1 VSPTDTLLTPS
12 PGENVVTTDPTRTF
26 PDLAQILAGN
36 TNAQTGQCPA
46 APAAPTAV
54 PPATID
60 CYSEFLP
67 TADWTGF
74 LGDRTMNFRL
84 TARDGHVGG
93 GGIGSAATHVTVA
106 PLAGPFLVTSQ
117 GTAQTLQAGEPL
129 SVTWDV
135 AGTDAAPVSTS
146 QVRITLSTDGGATFP
161 YVLAAATAND
171 GSAAVVVPNV
181 ITSAA
186 RIKVAAVGN
195 VYFDLSD
202 LDLPIVAAPVA
213 TPSPAARDF
222 GVQTVGSTT
231 AARAVTITN
240 TGTADLHV
248 TAATLGGTDA
258 GDFAIA
264 TDGCSAVAA
273 VATGDSCTIDVTFKP
288 TATGARTASLSIAS
302 DAVASPTVVDL
313 GGEGAAAP
321 APVTTTTTAP
331 APPPVTT
338 TTTAPAPP
346 ALTTTTTTTA
356 PAPPATTVTA
366 TTSRPPTTTAAAPPV
381 SRPTS
386 LRGVLASPAMLT
398 GSAVVAGCQTDEPSI
413 TTCTVSLAGA
423 SATVAVGHRGERGAT
438 VRVPLGAAMVHR
450 IQGALTGVGVRV
462 RFTATGYA
470 TTRVLHA
477 SATTRLLTARLKL
490 VPASG
495 RFAPGSSSLSPAAR
509 RYLAHVAHA
518 LGHAHRVTCTG
529 YTSTGASPDPAY
541 RQHISRRRAAAACAQ
556 LRADGLRA
564 QFTVIAGGATH
575 PLATN
580 ATARGRAINRRFE
593 LTIVR

>member
-1 VSPTDTLLTPS
+1 MSPTDTLLTPS
-12 PGENVVTTDPTRTF
+12 PGENVVTTDPSRTF

-46 APAAPTAV
+46 APVAPTAV

-67 TADWTGF
+67 TAVWTGF

-93 GGIGSAATHVTVA
+93 GGVGSAATQVTVA

-129 SVTWDV
+129 TVTWDV
-135 AGTDAAPVSTS
+135 AGTDVAPVDTS

-202 LDLPIVAAPVA
+202 LDLPIVAAAVA

-222 GVQTVGSTT
+222 GVQTVGSTS
-231 AARAVTITN
+231 AARTVTITN
-240 TGTADLHV
+240 TGTAALHV
-248 TAATLGGTDA
+248 TAVTLGATNP

-264 TDGCSAVAA
+264 TDACSTVAA

-288 TATGARTASLSIAS
+288 TATGPRAATLTIAG
-302 DAVASPTVVDL
+302 DAVTNPTVVDL
-313 GGEGAAAP
+313 GGEGVAAP
-321 APVTTTTTAP
+321 VPATTTTTAP
-331 APPPVTT
+331 APPAVTT

-346 ALTTTTTTTA
+346 ALTTTTTA

-366 TTSRPPTTTAAAPPV
+366 TTSRPPTTAAAAPV
-381 SRPTS
+381 SHPTS
-386 LRGVLASPAMLT
+386 LRGVLASPAMLA
-398 GSAVVAGCQTDEPSI
+398 GSAVVGRLPNRR
-413 TTCTVSLAGA
+413 
-423 SATVAVGHRGERGAT
+423 TVAHDVHGVDRRCERDRRGRPSRRARGNGP
-438 VRVPLGAAMVHR
+438 R
-450 IQGALTGVGVRV
+450 
-462 RFTATGYA
+462 
-470 TTRVLHA
+470 
-477 SATTRLLTARLKL
+477 
-490 VPASG
+490 
-495 RFAPGSSSLSPAAR
+495 AAR
-509 RYLAHVAHA
+509 R
-518 LGHAHRVTCTG
+518 
-529 YTSTGASPDPAY
+529 SDGASDPGGADRRRGARALHGDGLRDDPCPARKRHDAVDDCPAEARPGERSLCA
-541 RQHISRRRAAAACAQ
+541 RQFVAELGGAALPGARRPRAEARTSRDVHRLHVGQREPRRRLPPADLAPARRRRMRAASRRRPA
-556 LRADGLRA
+556 RAVR
-564 QFTVIAGGATH
+564 
-575 PLATN
+575 
-580 ATARGRAINRRFE
+580 RGRWQRHPPVGNERDGRRPRDQPA
-593 LTIVR
+593 L